1 MYRET
6 PTDLARKIMSKA
18 STNRVSRRMIRYQ
31 DMLTAYARWLALIG
45 IPIAA
50 LLTPADQTP
59 LLLLT
64 LIMAVID
71 AIPIVMLYFKFYP
84 VYAAITFFCLD
95 IVFALIAL
103 YLGGPG
109 VLFYAFIPA
118 LAIGVRFDWMW
129 GLSSAALLAV
139 GHIFIALLADPQVEV
154 AALIWQAA
162 LLLLAS
168 AWSGLLAHAIKAEPP
183 MTNQEQQA
191 LNEKMRRLQA
201 AADRAQIVYEM
212 SSTLSATLNPEKILN
227 AVLEIGSLGFDEL
240 DNQPSTPTPATPV
253 EHPAGVVLLQGEEGL
268 YVAASRNIS
277 AEEAELTLSPE
288 RGVLGRTLYRG
299 ESQILGKLADDPVL
313 SRFASFRRCRSAIC
327 VPLRAGFE
335 TFGAVL
341 FASPLPNAFQS
352 EHQAL
357 LTAIASQAA
366 VALNNA
372 QLYQDLQSEKERTI
386 AVVEESR
393 TKLSRDLHDGPT
405 QSISAIAMRLN
416 FARLLLDREPSKVKE
431 ELFKLENLARRT
443 TKEIRTMLFTLR
455 PVVLETQGLQVAV
468 EQLVTKLQE
477 TGDLPVRLQIANIE
491 DKIDVNLKAVAWFI
505 TEEALNNARKYA
517 QAKNIWVRMSVREN
531 YFVAE
536 IEDDGVGFDMEA
548 TMSNYDQRGSFGLLN
563 MQERADLVN
572 GRTSIKSEK
581 GKGTKVTLV
590 APLNREAA

>member
-1 MYRET
+1 
-6 PTDLARKIMSKA
+6 MSKA